1 MKPLCLL
8 TSLLWLFV
16 CSTQAQEPPSNAIA
30 YNGPQPN
37 TEIVASPHHKTRP
50 KKVPSW
56 KKEHDRVDGHIDHT
70 LLKQMAQTTDTII
83 ALLKDSCLSIGSF
96 LPSWYGEFVSD
107 KRSLSSRTNFGLEC
121 QFQGNARIGVVA
133 NNIDALY
140 RDTLYV
146 NGKIFQT
153 FKVPPVRKNG
163 FSCFE
168 YLVSDSDPLAAVA
181 PASGEDTATIQTLHR
196 RLWLITADS
205 AKLPY
210 ITVTRREYLNA
221 AILEVKLEKE
231 KLTEDIKAR
240 TPVKSAA
247 AQKAEKEHEIEEI
260 RQTYSGSES
269 EMRVRRFLDAY
280 KSDED
285 YLKEGIEKGTAGI
298 NATLHLMDSLLTHL
312 SAAELKK
319 PAMVSVPAVN
329 FEAFEDGL
337 PNRRILVQADSTYF
351 DPALTSEKPQCF
363 LVCWTYDPSEPM
375 AADIDGQLNEKFNF
389 LKLQY
394 LLGK

>member
-1 MKPLCLL
+1 MTLLC
-8 TSLLWLFV
+8 WLFV
-16 CSTQAQEPPSNAIA
+16 FSSRAQDPPANTIA

-37 TEIVASPHHKTRP
+37 TETVASPRHKTHP
-50 KKVPSW
+50 KKAPSW
-56 KKEHDRVDGHIDHT
+56 KKEHDRVDGHVDHI

-83 ALLKDSCLSIGSF
+83 SLLKDSCLSIGSF

-107 KRSLSSRTNFGLEC
+107 KRSLSSRINFGLEC
-121 QFQGNARIGVVA
+121 QFQGNAHIGVIA
-133 NNIDALY
+133 NNIDALF

-153 FKVPPVRKNG
+153 LKVPPVRKNG
-163 FSCFE
+163 FSFFE
-168 YLVSDSDPLAAVA
+168 YLVSDQDPLAGVA
-181 PASGEDTATIQTLHR
+181 TSGEDTANRQTLHR

-205 AKLPY
+205 TKLPY
-210 ITVTRREYLNA
+210 TAVTKREYLDA
-221 AILEVKLEKE
+221 AIQEVKLEKE
-231 KLTEDIKAR
+231 KLTTDIKAR
-240 TPVKSAA
+240 TPVKSPE
-247 AQKAEKEHEIEEI
+247 AQKAEKEHEIDEI

-285 YLKEGIEKGTAGI
+285 YLKEGIEKGTADI
-298 NATLHLMDSLLTHL
+298 NATIHLMDSLLTHL

-337 PNRRILVQADSTYF
+337 PNRRILVHADSTYF
-351 DPALTSEKPQCF
+351 NPALTAEKPQCF
-363 LVCWTYDPSEPM
+363 LVCWTYDSSEPM
-375 AADIDGQLNEKFNF
+375 AADIDQQLNEKFNF
-389 LKLQY
+389 KKLQD

>member
-1 MKPLCLL
+1 L
-8 TSLLWLFV
+8 LLWLFV
-16 CSTQAQEPPSNAIA
+16 CSTQAQEPPANALA

-37 TEIVASPHHKTRP
+37 TETVASPHHKTHP

-56 KKEHDRVDGHIDHT
+56 KKEHDLVDGHIDHT
-70 LLKQMAQTTDTII
+70 LLKAMAQTTDTII
-83 ALLKDSCLSIGSF
+83 ALFRDSCLSIGSF

-107 KRSLSSRTNFGLEC
+107 KRSLSSRTNFGLQC
-121 QFQGNARIGVVA
+121 QFEGHAHIGVVA

-146 NGKIFQT
+146 NGRIFQT
-153 FKVPPVRKNG
+153 LKVVPVQKNG

-168 YLVSDSDPLAAVA
+168 YLVGDLDPLAAVV
-181 PASGEDTATIQTLHR
+181 PATGLDTANMQAFHR
-196 RLWLITADS
+196 KWWLITSDS

-210 ITVTRREYLNA
+210 IVVTRREYLTA
-221 AILEVKLEKE
+221 AIQEVKLEKE
-231 KLTEDIKAR
+231 KLTADIKAR
-240 TPVKSAA
+240 TPVKSAE

-269 EMRVRRFLDAY
+269 GMRVRRFLDAY

-285 YLKEGIEKGTAGI
+285 YLKEGIEKGTADM

-337 PNRRILVQADSTYF
+337 PNRRMLVQADSTYF
-351 DPALTSEKPQCF
+351 NPALTSEKPQCF

-375 AADIDGQLNEKFNF
+375 AADLDGQLNEKFNF
-389 LKLQY
+389 KKLQH

>member
-1 MKPLCLL
+1 MKLLCFL

-16 CSTQAQEPPSNAIA
+16 CSVRAQEPPPNSIA
-30 YNGPQPN
+30 YNSPRAN
-37 TEIVASPHHKTRP
+37 TETVASPRHKTRP
-50 KKVPSW
+50 KKAPSW
-56 KKEHDRVDGHIDHT
+56 KKEHDRVDGRIDHA

-96 LPSWYGEFVSD
+96 LPSWYGDFVSD
-107 KRSLSSRTNFGLEC
+107 KRSLSLRTNFGLEC
-121 QFQGNARIGVVA
+121 QFQGNAHIGVVA

-153 FKVPPVRKNG
+153 LKVPPVRKNG
-163 FSCFE
+163 FFCFE
-168 YLVSDSDPLAAVA
+168 YLVSDQDPLAGVT
-181 PASGEDTATIQTLHR
+181 PPGEDTANMQTLHR
-196 RLWLITADS
+196 RLWLITTDS

-210 ITVTRREYLNA
+210 IAVTKSEYLDA
-221 AILEVKLEKE
+221 AIQEVKLEKE
-231 KLTEDIKAR
+231 KLTADIKAR
-240 TPVKSAA
+240 TPVKSPE
-247 AQKAEKEHEIEEI
+247 AQKAEKEHEIDEI

-269 EMRVRRFLDAY
+269 EMRVRRFLDAF

-285 YLKEGIEKGTAGI
+285 YLKEGIEKGTADI
-298 NATLHLMDSLLTHL
+298 NATLHLMDSLRTHL
-312 SAAELKK
+312 STAELKK
-319 PAMVSVPAVN
+319 PAMVSVPAVQ

-337 PNRRILVQADSTYF
+337 PNRRILVRADSTYF
-351 DPALTSEKPQCF
+351 NPALTAEKPQCF

-375 AADIDGQLNEKFNF
+375 AADIDLQLNEKFNF
-389 LKLQY
+389 KKLQD

>member
-1 MKPLCLL
+1 MKPFCLL
-8 TSLLWLFV
+8 TLLCWLFV
-16 CSTQAQEPPSNAIA
+16 FSSRAQEPPANTIA

-37 TEIVASPHHKTRP
+37 TETVALPRHKTHP
-50 KKVPSW
+50 KKAPSW

-96 LPSWYGEFVSD
+96 LPSWHGEFFSD
-107 KRSLSSRTNFGLEC
+107 KRSLSSRMNFGLEC
-121 QFQGNARIGVVA
+121 QFQGNAHIGVIA
-133 NNIDALY
+133 NNIDALF

-153 FKVPPVRKNG
+153 LKVPPVRKNG
-163 FSCFE
+163 FSCFD
-168 YLVSDSDPLAAVA
+168 YLVSDQDPLAGVA
-181 PASGEDTATIQTLHR
+181 PSGEDTANRQPLHR

-210 ITVTRREYLNA
+210 AAVTKREYLDA
-221 AILEVKLEKE
+221 AIQEVKLEKE
-231 KLTEDIKAR
+231 RLTADIKAR
-240 TPVKSAA
+240 TPVKSPE
-247 AQKAEKEHEIEEI
+247 AQKAEKEHEIDEI

-285 YLKEGIEKGTAGI
+285 YLKEGIEKGTADI
-298 NATLHLMDSLLTHL
+298 NATIHLMDSLLTHL

-337 PNRRILVQADSTYF
+337 PNRRILVHADSTYF
-351 DPALTSEKPQCF
+351 NPALTAEKPQCF

-375 AADIDGQLNEKFNF
+375 AADIDPQLNEKFNF
-389 LKLQY
+389 KKLQD

>member
-1 MKPLCLL
+1 MKPFCLMTLLC
-8 TSLLWLFV
+8 WLFV
-16 CSTQAQEPPSNAIA
+16 SSSRAQEPPANTIA
-30 YNGPQPN
+30 YNAPQPN
-37 TEIVASPHHKTRP
+37 SETVTSPRHKTHP
-50 KKVPSW
+50 KKAPSW

-96 LPSWYGEFVSD
+96 LPSWNGEFVSD
-107 KRSLSSRTNFGLEC
+107 KQSLSSRTSFGLEC
-121 QFQGNARIGVVA
+121 QFQGNAHIGVIA
-133 NNIDALY
+133 NNIDALF
-140 RDTLYV
+140 RDTLNV

-153 FKVPPVRKNG
+153 LKVPPVRENG
-163 FSCFE
+163 FACFE
-168 YLVSDSDPLAAVA
+168 YLVSDQDPLAGVA
-181 PASGEDTATIQTLHR
+181 PSGEDTVNGQTLHR

-210 ITVTRREYLNA
+210 VVVSRREYLTA
-221 AILEVKLEKE
+221 AIQEVKLEKE
-231 KLTEDIKAR
+231 KLTADIKAR
-240 TPVKSAA
+240 TPVKSAE
-247 AQKAEKEHEIEEI
+247 AQKAEEEHEIEEI

-285 YLKEGIEKGTAGI
+285 YLKEGIEKGTADI

-312 SAAELKK
+312 SSEELKK

-337 PNRRILVQADSTYF
+337 PNRRMLVQADSAYYN
-351 DPALTSEKPQCF
+351 PVLTAEKPQCF
-363 LVCWTYDPSEPM
+363 LVCWTYDPAEPM
-375 AADIDGQLNEKFNF
+375 AADIDLQLNEKFNF
-389 LKLQY
+389 KKLQE

>member
-1 MKPLCLL
+1 MKPLYLL

-16 CSTQAQEPPSNAIA
+16 CSTRAQEPPANAIA

-37 TEIVASPHHKTRP
+37 TETVTSPRHKTHP
-50 KKVPSW
+50 KKAPSW

-83 ALLKDSCLSIGSF
+83 ALFKDSCLSIGSF

-121 QFQGNARIGVVA
+121 QFQGNAHIGVIA
-133 NNIDALY
+133 NSIDAIY

-153 FKVPPVRKNG
+153 LKVTPVLKDG

-168 YLVSDSDPLAAVA
+168 YLVSDPDPLAGMA
-181 PASGEDTATIQTLHR
+181 PAAGEDSAITQTLHR
-196 RLWLITADS
+196 KLWLITADS

-210 ITVTRREYLNA
+210 IAVTRREYLAA
-221 AILEVKLEKE
+221 AIQEVQLEKE
-231 KLTEDIKAR
+231 KLTADIKVR
-240 TPVKSAA
+240 TPVKSAE
-247 AQKAEKEHEIEEI
+247 AQKAEKEREIDEI

-269 EMRVRRFLDAY
+269 EMRVRRFLEAY
-280 KSDED
+280 KTDED
-285 YLKEGIEKGTAGI
+285 YLKEGIEKGTADI

-312 SAAELKK
+312 SAEELKK
-319 PAMVSVPAVN
+319 PAMVSVPATN

-337 PNRRILVQADSTYF
+337 PNRRILVEADSTYF
-351 DPALTSEKPQCF
+351 NPALTVEKPQCF
-363 LVCWTYDPSEPM
+363 LVSWTYDPSEPM
-375 AADIDGQLNEKFNF
+375 AADIELQLNEKFNF
-389 LKLQY
+389 KKLQG

>member
-16 CSTQAQEPPSNAIA
+16 CSARAQEPPANTIA

-37 TEIVASPHHKTRP
+37 TETVASPRHKTRP
-50 KKVPSW
+50 KKTPSW

-83 ALLKDSCLSIGSF
+83 ALFKDSCLSIGSF

-133 NNIDALY
+133 NNIDVLY

-153 FKVPPVRKNG
+153 LKVPPVRKNG

-168 YLVSDSDPLAAVA
+168 YLVSDPDPLAGVA
-181 PASGEDTATIQTLHR
+181 PATAGDTANAQSLHR

-210 ITVTRREYLNA
+210 IAVTRREYLTT
-221 AILEVKLEKE
+221 AIQEVKLEKE
-231 KLTEDIKAR
+231 KLTADIKVR
-240 TPVKSAA
+240 TPVKSPE
-247 AQKAEKEHEIEEI
+247 AQKAEKEHEIEDI

-269 EMRVRRFLDAY
+269 EMRVRRFLNTY

-285 YLKEGIEKGTAGI
+285 YLKDGIEKGTADI

-319 PAMVSVPAVN
+319 PATVSVPAVN

-337 PNRRILVQADSTYF
+337 PNRRILVRTDSTYF
-351 DPALTSEKPQCF
+351 NPALTAEKPQCF

-375 AADIDGQLNEKFNF
+375 AADIDGQLNEKLNF
-389 LKLQY
+389 KKLQD
-394 LLGK
+394 LLTK

>member
-1 MKPLCLL
+1 MKPFCLL
-8 TSLLWLFV
+8 ASLLCLFV
-16 CSTQAQEPPSNAIA
+16 CSTRAQEPPANALA

-37 TEIVASPHHKTRP
+37 TETIASPRHKPHP
-50 KKVPSW
+50 KKAPSW

-70 LLKQMAQTTDTII
+70 LLKTMAQTTDTII
-83 ALLKDSCLSIGSF
+83 ALFKDSCLSIGSF
-96 LPSWYGEFVSD
+96 LPSWYGEFISD
-107 KRSLSSRTNFGLEC
+107 KRSLSSRATFGLEC
-121 QFQGNARIGVVA
+121 QFEGNAHIGVLA

-146 NGKIFQT
+146 NGKVFQT
-153 FKVPPVRKNG
+153 LKVPPFQKNG

-168 YLVSDSDPLAAVA
+168 YLVNDPDPLAAVA
-181 PASGEDTATIQTLHR
+181 PATGEDTTNTHPLHR

-210 ITVTRREYLNA
+210 TAVTKRDYLIA
-221 AILEVKLEKE
+221 AIQEVKLEKE
-231 KLTEDIKAR
+231 KLTADIKAR
-240 TPVKSAA
+240 TPVKSPE
-247 AQKAEKEHEIEEI
+247 AQKAEKEHEIEDI

-269 EMRVRRFLDAY
+269 EMRVRRFLNAY

-285 YLKEGIEKGTAGI
+285 YLKEGIEKGTADI
-298 NATLHLMDSLLTHL
+298 NTTLHLMDSLLTHL
-312 SAAELKK
+312 SVAELKK

-329 FEAFEDGL
+329 FEAFEDNL
-337 PNRRILVQADSTYF
+337 PNHRILVQADSAYF
-351 DPALTSEKPQCF
+351 NPALTAEKPQCF

-389 LKLQY
+389 KKLQY
-394 LLGK
+394 LLDK

>member
-1 MKPLCLL
+1 MKPLYLL

-16 CSTQAQEPPSNAIA
+16 CSIRAQEPPANDVA

-37 TEIVASPHHKTRP
+37 RETVASPRHKTHP
-50 KKVPSW
+50 KKAPSW

-83 ALLKDSCLSIGSF
+83 ALFKDSCLSIGSF

-121 QFQGNARIGVVA
+121 QFQGNARIAVVA

-153 FKVPPVRKNG
+153 LKVPPIQKNG

-168 YLVSDSDPLAAVA
+168 YLVSDPDPLAGVA
-181 PASGEDTATIQTLHR
+181 PTGEDTANMQTLHR

-205 AKLPY
+205 VKLPY
-210 ITVTRREYLNA
+210 IAVTRREYLTT
-221 AILEVKLEKE
+221 AIQEVKLEKE
-231 KLTEDIKAR
+231 NLTADIKAR
-240 TPVKSAA
+240 TPVKSAE
-247 AQKAEKEHEIEEI
+247 AQKAEKEHEIEDI

-269 EMRVRRFLDAY
+269 ELRVRRFLKAY

-285 YLKEGIEKGTAGI
+285 YLKEGIEKGTADI

-319 PAMVSVPAVN
+319 PATVSVPAVN

-337 PNRRILVQADSTYF
+337 PNRRILVRTDSTYF
-351 DPALTSEKPQCF
+351 NPALTAEKPQCF

-375 AADIDGQLNEKFNF
+375 AADIDGQLNEKLNF
-389 LKLQY
+389 KKLQD
-394 LLGK
+394 LLTK